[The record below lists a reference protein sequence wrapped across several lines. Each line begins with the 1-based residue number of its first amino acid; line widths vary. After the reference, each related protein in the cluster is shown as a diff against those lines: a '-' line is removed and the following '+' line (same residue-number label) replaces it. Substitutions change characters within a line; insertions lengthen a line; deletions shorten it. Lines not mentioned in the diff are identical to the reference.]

1 MDLKANAAAV
11 ALLRKGA
18 WFGSLPP
25 DLQAT
30 ILQRGVVRSYRKGQV
45 VIQEGESPKGLFAV
59 LEGAVRGLCQ
69 VGDADEVLI
78 HVGEAGLWFG
88 VYGLLSGAPSIGS
101 VITDAATQVLILPIA
116 EFGRIVEEEPR
127 YYRHFAALAL
137 QHYALLYRYVAEGHG
152 LPREELLCRRLV
164 DLAEFRRRDN
174 PTEGPVSLTVSQ
186 ADLATMIGVAR
197 QTVNVILTR
206 LEAHGLIEVGFR
218 TIRILD
224 EERLRKGCRTAP
236 LVTDAAQRASA
247 SPRPAVTKA

>member
-1 MDLKANAAAV
+1 MDLKANVAAV
-11 ALLRKGA
+11 ALLKKGA

-101 VITDAATQVLILPIA
+101 VITDAATQVLMLPIA

>member
-30 ILQRGVVRSYRKGQV
+30 ILQRAVLRSYSRGQV
-45 VIQEGESPKGLFAV
+45 IIQEGEAPKGLFAV
-59 LEGAVRGLCQ
+59 LEGAVRGVCQ
-69 VGDADEVLI
+69 VGDAEEVLI

-88 VYGLLSGAPSIGS
+88 VYGLLSGALSIGS
-101 VITDAATQVLILPIA
+101 VIADAATRVLMLPIA
-116 EFGRIVEEEPR
+116 EFDRVVEEEPR
-127 YYRHFAALAL
+127 HYRHFAALAL

-152 LPREELLCRRLV
+152 LPREDLLCRRLA

-174 PTEGPVSLTVSQ
+174 PIEGPVSLTVSQ

-197 QTVNVILTR
+197 QTVNTLLAR
-206 LEAHGLIEVGFR
+206 LETHGLIEVGFR
-218 TIRILD
+218 TIRIVD
-224 EERLRKGCRTAP
+224 EAKLRKGCR
-236 LVTDAAQRASA
+236 AASLGTEVVQRTSA
-247 SPRPAVTKA
+247 TPRRAVTKA